1 MTTVS
6 RRLAGGPA
14 AQERSPMPHA
24 FAVHRAAA
32 GDITVLS
39 LEGHLD
45 AHTAPEFERAI
56 QAEIDHGRVRLVV
69 DGSQL
74 KYISSAGLG
83 VFMGFI
89 EEIRGQGGDIKI
101 CSLIP
106 KVQQI
111 FEILGFPAI
120 YDLTPTRDA
129 AVERFAQAPT
139 REV

>member
-1 MTTVS
+1 
-6 RRLAGGPA
+6 
-14 AQERSPMPHA
+14 MPHP
-24 FAVHRAAA
+24 FAVHRAAE
-32 GDITVLS
+32 GDVSVLS

-56 QAEIDHGRVRLVV
+56 QAEIDAGRVRLLV

-83 VFMGFI
+83 VFMSFI
-89 EEIRGQGGDIKI
+89 EEIRERGGDIKI

-111 FEILGFPAI
+111 FEILGFQAI
-120 YDLTPTRDA
+120 YDLVESRA
-129 AVERFAQAPT
+129 AALQRFAQAPT